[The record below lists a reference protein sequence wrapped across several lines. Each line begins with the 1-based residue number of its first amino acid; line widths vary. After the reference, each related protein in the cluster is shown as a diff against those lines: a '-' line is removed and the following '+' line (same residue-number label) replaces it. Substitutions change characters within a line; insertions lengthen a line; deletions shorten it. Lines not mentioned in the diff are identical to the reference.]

1 MRVLVIEDNADL
13 RDYLRV
19 ALESQGYD
27 VRTADNGRSALPY
40 LEGHDVDVVLTDI
53 YMPEMDGIETVA
65 MLHRRFP
72 GVRVIAMSGKPAT
85 HMPVME
91 ELGAVRVL
99 KKPFSTEELFD
110 ALRELNTV

>member
-19 ALESQGYD
+19 ALESQGHE

-40 LEGHDVDVVLTDI
+40 LEGHQVDVVVTDI

-65 MLHRRFP
+65 MLQQRFP
-72 GVRVIAMSGKPAT
+72 EVRVIAMSGKPAS
-85 HMPVME
+85 HVPVME
-91 ELGAVRVL
+91 ELGAARVL
-99 KKPFSTEELFD
+99 KKPFTMDELFE
-110 ALRELNTV
+110 ALEAKAA